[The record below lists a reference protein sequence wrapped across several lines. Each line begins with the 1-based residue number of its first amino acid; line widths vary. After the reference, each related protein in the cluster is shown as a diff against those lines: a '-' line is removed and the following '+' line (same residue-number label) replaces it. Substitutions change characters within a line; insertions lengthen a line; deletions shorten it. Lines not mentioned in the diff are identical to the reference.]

1 MHTKKLVI
9 AVAALTAAAGLVAGT
24 AGAAIGA
31 TQGNGSDGPVYLHNT
46 DVDAYVANGATN
58 AWGDDIT
65 LTPSKTDAYAPFQ
78 CSSDATAYRTFWT
91 DPGTERTPSTYR
103 ASATIS
109 LNAAKT
115 AIGPDVRPAFQVNGA
130 IGQVKTNGGNYSVG
144 LACTKDN
151 GVNLAASGVWY
162 FTAHVTAGTG
172 AYTFD
177 ASTENPTNPDTGT
190 KTGDIALE
198 ATTIA
203 QGVDGNLSL
212 VVPSGAKATLGT
224 ASLVNGLS
232 TSTGTLPAFTVD
244 DQRVVSKPG
253 WNLTASTANFVNG
266 ADSSKT
272 IDAKQ
277 LGVKPTIATNPGGV
291 VAGTEHVAG
300 DATAFSGFASAPA
313 GTGTGATSLS
323 ADLKLVAPSGTP
335 AGTYASTMTLTLV
348 SK

>member
-1 MHTKKLVI
+1 MKTSKIAIVAATMAATATLV
-9 AVAALTAAAGLVAGT
+9 AVAAAPALA
-24 AGAAIGA
+24 A
-31 TQGNGSDGPVYLHNT
+31 TQANGSDGPAYLFNN
-46 DVDAYVANGATN
+46 DAGDFSANGSTIQ
-58 AWGDDIT
+58 WLDDIS
-65 LTPSKTDAYAPFQ
+65 LTPVTSDPYAAFQ
-78 CSSDATAYRTFWT
+78 CSADATGYRTFWT
-91 DPGTERTPSTYR
+91 DPGRERQPTAYKAYS
-103 ASATIS
+103 S
-109 LNAAKT
+109 LLPLNPGKT
-115 AIGPDVRPAFQVNGA
+115 VIGPNTRPQGQLGA
-130 IGQVKTNGGNYSVG
+130 IAQIKANGGNYSIG
-144 LACTKDN
+144 FACLKDN

-162 FTAHVTAGTG
+162 FTAHITAGTG
-172 AYTFD
+172 VYTFD
-177 ASTENPTNPDTGT
+177 AQSETPTNPGNPAQ
-190 KTGDIALE
+190 TGDIALE
-198 ATTIA
+198 ATTVAA
-203 QGVDGNLSL
+203 QDGTLSL

>member
-1 MHTKKLVI
+1 MKITKIAAATATLV
-9 AVAALTAAAGLVAGT
+9 TAAGLVVGA
-24 AGAAIGA
+24 AGAANAAAAPSDAPVHLFSNDGDGGFVAKTA
-31 TQGNGSDGPVYLHNT
+31 TIQW
-46 DVDAYVANGATN
+46 A
-58 AWGDDIT
+58 DDIS
-65 LTPSKTDAYAPFQ
+65 LSMNGTDPYAPFT
-78 CSSDATAYRTFWT
+78 CSADATAAATFWA
-91 DPGTERTPSTYR
+91 DLGNERTPANYR
-103 ASATIS
+103 AWAPIP
-109 LNAAKT
+109 LIGGKVA
-115 AIGPDVRPAFQVNGA
+115 GPDITPQLQERGTTAPIKA
-130 IGQVKTNGGNYSVG
+130 NGGDYSVG
-144 LACTKDN
+144 VACTKDN
-151 GVNLAASGVWY
+151 GINLAASGVWF

-172 AYTFD
+172 AYTFETG
-177 ASTENPTNPDTGT
+177 ASNPTNPDTGT

-212 VVPSGAKATLGT
+212 VVPAGAKATLGA

-253 WNLTASTANFVNG
+253 WNLIASTTNFVNG
-266 ADSSKT
+266 ADASKT

>member
-1 MHTKKLVI
+1 MKTSKIAIVATTMAATAALV
-9 AVAALTAAAGLVAGT
+9 AVAASPALAAAQA
-24 AGAAIGA
+24 
-31 TQGNGSDGPVYLHNT
+31 NGSDGPAYLFNN
-46 DVDAYVANGATN
+46 DAADFAATGSTVQ
-58 AWGDDIT
+58 WLDDIS
-65 LTPSKTDAYAPFQ
+65 LTPVTSDPYAAFQ
-78 CSSDATAYRTFWT
+78 CSNDATGYRTFWT
-91 DPGTERTPSTYR
+91 DPGAERQPGTYK
-103 ASATIS
+103 AYSS
-109 LNAAKT
+109 LLPLNPGKT
-115 AIGPDVRPAFQVNGA
+115 VIGPNTRPQGQLGA
-130 IGQVKTNGGNYSVG
+130 IAQIKANGGNYSIG
-144 LACTKDN
+144 FACLKDN

-162 FTAHVTAGTG
+162 FTAHITAGTG

-177 ASTENPTNPDTGT
+177 APTETPTNPDTGT
-190 KTGDIALE
+190 KTGDIALQ

-224 ASLVNGLS
+224 ATLVNGLS
-232 TSTGTLPAFTVD
+232 TSTGALPAFTVD

-253 WNLTASTANFVNG
+253 WNLVASTTNFVNG
-266 ADSSKT
+266 ADASKT

-323 ADLKLVAPSGTP
+323 ADLMLVAPSGTP

>member
-1 MHTKKLVI
+1 MKKSKIAIVATTMAATAALV
-9 AVAALTAAAGLVAGT
+9 AVAASPALA
-24 AGAAIGA
+24 A
-31 TQGNGSDGPVYLHNT
+31 TQANGSDGPAYLFNN
-46 DVDAYVANGATN
+46 DAGEFSANGSTVQ
-58 AWGDDIT
+58 WLDDIS
-65 LTPSKTDAYAPFQ
+65 LTPVTSDPYAAFQ
-78 CSSDATAYRTFWT
+78 CSADATGYRTFWT
-91 DPGTERTPSTYR
+91 DPGTERQPLGYKAYS
-103 ASATIS
+103 S
-109 LNAAKT
+109 LLPLNPGKT
-115 AIGPDVRPAFQVNGA
+115 VIGPNTRPQGQLGA
-130 IGQVKTNGGNYSVG
+130 KDQIKANGGNYSIG
-144 LACTKDN
+144 FACLKDN

-162 FTAHVTAGTG
+162 FTAHITAGTG

-177 ASTENPTNPDTGT
+177 AQTETPTNPGNPSQ
-190 KTGDIALE
+190 TGDIALE
-198 ATTIA
+198 ATTVAA
-203 QGVDGNLSL
+203 QDGALSL

-224 ASLVNGLS
+224 ASLVGGLS

-266 ADSSKT
+266 ADASKT

-323 ADLKLVAPSGTP
+323 ADLKLVAPAGTP

>member
-1 MHTKKLVI
+1 MKTSKIAIVATTMAATAALV
-9 AVAALTAAAGLVAGT
+9 AVAAAPALA
-24 AGAAIGA
+24 A
-31 TQGNGSDGPVYLHNT
+31 TQANGSDGPAYLFNN
-46 DVDAYVANGATN
+46 DAGDFSANGSTIQ
-58 AWGDDIT
+58 WLDDIS
-65 LTPSKTDAYAPFQ
+65 LTPVTSDPYAAFQ
-78 CSSDATAYRTFWT
+78 CSADATGYRTFWT
-91 DPGTERTPSTYR
+91 DPGGERQPTAYKAFSRIMPL
-103 ASATIS
+103 SAG
-109 LNAAKT
+109 KT
-115 AIGPDVRPAFQVNGA
+115 VVGPNTRPQGQLGA
-130 IGQVKTNGGNYSVG
+130 ISQIKTGGGNYSIG
-144 LACTKDN
+144 FACLKDN
-151 GVNLAASGVWY
+151 GVNLAASGVWD
-162 FTAHVTAGTG
+162 FTAHITAGTG

-177 ASTENPTNPDTGT
+177 AQTETPTNPGNPAQ
-190 KTGDIALE
+190 TGDIALE
-198 ATTIA
+198 ATTVAA
-203 QGVDGNLSL
+203 QDGTLSL

-266 ADSSKT
+266 ADASKT

>member
-9 AVAALTAAAGLVAGT
+9 AATALTAAVGLVAG
-24 AGAAIGA
+24 GA
-31 TQGNGSDGPVYLHNT
+31 TAALAATQANGSDGPVYLHNT
-46 DVDAYVANGATN
+46 DTDVYVADGATN
-58 AWGDDIT
+58 SWDDDIT
-65 LTPSKTDAYAPFQ
+65 LTPSKTDAYAPFP

-91 DPGTERTPSTYR
+91 DPGTERQPNAYK
-103 ASATIS
+103 ASSMIP

-115 AIGPDVRPAFQVNGA
+115 AIGPDTRPALQLNGA
-130 IGQVKTNGGNYSVG
+130 IAQVKSNGGNYSVG

-151 GVNLAASGVWY
+151 GVNLATSGVWY

-177 ASTENPTNPDTGT
+177 ASADAPTDPDTGN
-190 KTGDIALE
+190 KSGSIALE
-198 ATTIA
+198 ATTVG
-203 QGVDGNLSL
+203 QRVDGNLSL
-212 VVPSGAKATLGT
+212 VVPANAKATLGT
-224 ASLVNGLS
+224 ASLVNGQS
-232 TSTGTLPAFTVD
+232 TSTGALPAFTVD
-244 DQRVVSKPG
+244 DQRVVSKKG
-253 WNLTASTANFVNG
+253 WDLTASTANFVNA
-266 ADSSKT
+266 ADASKT
-272 IDAKQ
+272 IDAKY
-277 LGVKPTIATNPGGV
+277 LGVKPKVVTNPGGV

-323 ADLKLVAPSGTP
+323 ADLTLVAPSGTP